1 MEIAVKMAEM
11 SSEGRGRRRCR
22 RRGGLP
28 RRRHHG
34 GASPLSPLPSW
45 LHGCPPPW
53 RWNPWGRQKP
63 GSGGCKFV
71 GGGVLHEL
79 GFLPLYSLLD
89 SRLPILGRTRMGLTR
104 PSGVGIR
111 WILCPKRLPWNSL
124 QLCSWRVFRLT
135 LSSTRN
141 VTIFEKI
148 YGIDFW
154 KSQFD
159 SNKVFICILGN
170 SYTLKCK
177 TRTLCTFATISRLV
191 QINHKSATKCRQ
203 NIYQLV

>member
-11 SSEGRGRRRCR
+11 SSEGRRRRR
-22 RRGGLP
+22 QRQREGLP

-34 GASPLSPLPSW
+34 GAPPLSPLPSW
-45 LHGCPPPW
+45 LHGSPPPW
-53 RWNPWGRQKP
+53 RLDPWGRRKR

-71 GGGVLHEL
+71 GGGIPHKL
-79 GFLPLYSLLD
+79 GFLPLYSLSD
-89 SRLPILGRTRMGLTR
+89 SRLPILGRNGAGLSR
-104 PSGVGIR
+104 PSGLGIR
-111 WILCPKRLPWNSL
+111 WILYPEEFSIWRRLRPVTWP
-124 QLCSWRVFRLT
+124 
-135 LSSTRN
+135 SSKT
-141 VTIFEKI
+141 VLAQIS
-148 YGIDFW
+148 G

-159 SNKVFICILGN
+159 SNKVSTCILGN

-203 NIYQLV
+203 NI